1 MERMLAAMAV
11 STVAFAAGPA
21 HADDHE
27 QDARRYVPVET
38 YTCNYREDKG
48 PADLD
53 KVIGNWNEW
62 MDDNGA
68 EDYFAATLT
77 PHYYGENTFDVGW
90 LGSWPSGE
98 AMGRGTDLWMSKGS
112 DIGRQFDEVIDC
124 VSHTNFA
131 TTQFKSPGEG
141 PAPDTLVLA
150 FSDCTGPEDAGI
162 WPDLMNGLEAWSQY
176 QGETGYHEGTWMMF
190 PAFGGGDFDFDFKMV
205 SSWDNHTEHGQDY
218 QRYSE
223 QQDWEKRGE
232 LIGELMDCDVARLY
246 DAKVRRRPVQQDGG

>member
-1 MERMLAAMAV
+1 MRRMLTAIAV
-11 STVAFAAGPA
+11 SALASTAGPA
-21 HADDHE
+21 YADNHE
-27 QDARRYVPVET
+27 QEARRYVPVET
-38 YTCNYREDKG
+38 YTCNYRADKG

-53 KVIGNWNEW
+53 KVIGNWNKW

-68 EDYFAATLT
+68 QDYFAMTLT

-98 AMGRGTDLWMSKGS
+98 AMGTGTDLWVSKGS
-112 DIGRQFDEVIDC
+112 DVGRQFNEVIDC
-124 VSHTNFA
+124 QSHTNFA

-150 FSDCTGPEDAGI
+150 FSDCTGPNDAGK
-162 WPDLMNGLEAWSQY
+162 WPDLMNGLEAWSKY

-223 QQDWEKRGE
+223 QQDWDKRGE

-246 DAKVRRRPVQQDGG
+246 NAKVWRRPAQ